1 VTGAAAIDAIVEGI
15 EQTGG
20 TDGAALAEAFEGFSG
35 VPTLSGDV
43 SFSPELHSVFG
54 REYRVME
61 IQDGQLRFIELFAA
75 SSPATLPG

>member
-1 VTGAAAIDAIVEGI
+1 
-15 EQTGG
+15 
-20 TDGAALAEAFEGFSG
+20 
-35 VPTLSGDV
+35 
-43 SFSPELHSVFG
+43 VFG